1 MADLG
6 SGGPRRHGPEGPGPL
21 AGGPIEPLRPRQRA
35 ESARG
40 HAAGP
45 GTQAG
50 RSSPPTSPA
59 RHSGHARRA
68 GWLTQ
73 GRLAGP
79 RSTRQRI
86 RCEVA
91 LRRPMAGCGPTQPAL
106 AAAPANPDCHGPGPG
121 ARRERLDGAPLA
133 AYRAAPGR
141 PTGQALVRLA
151 RGGGGPHRVP
161 LTHAARRGAA
171 VSGTLDGCPPIRVT
185 VTTDARTAELLR
197 DAGLKPVEIP
207 ELDEGI
213 LNPLVAEYETT
224 IFSTATLEP
233 LSRARRLALELRR
246 RGSRPRMVRCDGW
259 SGTLAELVT
268 TDAGRAEVRQ
278 LIADAPL
285 CEFPEMEDEPGST

>member
-1 MADLG
+1 
-6 SGGPRRHGPEGPGPL
+6 
-21 AGGPIEPLRPRQRA
+21 
-35 ESARG
+35 
-40 HAAGP
+40 
-45 GTQAG
+45 
-50 RSSPPTSPA
+50 
-59 RHSGHARRA
+59 
-68 GWLTQ
+68 
-73 GRLAGP
+73 
-79 RSTRQRI
+79 
-86 RCEVA
+86 
-91 LRRPMAGCGPTQPAL
+91 PMAGCGPTQPAL

-285 CEFPEMEDEPGST
+285 CEFPEMEDEPGSTSASVLDAPAIPEDILPAKVGALIDHFAQACDAKRELVLLAALAALAAALGANWKVGARSMVRSAVLWF